1 MSRENRQWGYFEVLD
16 VSADGHVKTKK
27 LVVYP
32 HKSLS
37 LQKHKKRNE
46 LWFVAEGYPEVYTIR
61 QDYLTDDANYEEGKR
76 CFRGKFCPNERLVIV
91 TEEWHQLVN
100 PTDENIVIIE
110 IQYGEA
116 CEEDDILRATPLVSN
131 ES

>member
-1 MSRENRQWGYFEVLD
+1 MNKEHRQWGYFEVLD
-16 VSADGHVKTKK
+16 VSADGKVKTKK

-46 LWFVAEGYPEVYTIR
+46 LWFVAEGYPEVYTMR
-61 QDYLTDDANYEEGKR
+61 SDYRTDDADHVEGER
-76 CFRGKFCPNERLVIV
+76 NFRGKFVPNERLIV
-91 TEEWHQLVN
+91 VTDEWHQLVN
-100 PTDENIVIIE
+100 PTDEDVVVIE

-116 CEEDDILRATPLVSN
+116 CEEDDILRATKLVSN